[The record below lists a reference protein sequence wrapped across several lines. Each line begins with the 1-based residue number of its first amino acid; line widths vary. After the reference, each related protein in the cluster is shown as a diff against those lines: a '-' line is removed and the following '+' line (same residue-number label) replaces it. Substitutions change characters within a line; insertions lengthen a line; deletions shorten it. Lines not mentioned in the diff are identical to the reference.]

1 MVKNLPTNPGDTGD
15 ARDTGSI
22 PGSGKSSGVENGNP
36 FQYFCQE
43 NSMDRGSW
51 WFTIHGVTKEPDK
64 IEYAYTH
71 THTHTH
77 CALEALTMILKYKST
92 A

>member
-1 MVKNLPTNPGDTGD
+1 
-15 ARDTGSI
+15 
-22 PGSGKSSGVENGNP
+22 
-36 FQYFCQE
+36 
-43 NSMDRGSW
+43 MDRGSW

-71 THTHTH
+71 THTH